1 MFCMQCGKQV
11 DPINQFCPYCGSR
24 LDHPAIENARQ
35 AAQAAQPVGSARQ
48 ALPTYDEQA
57 EEPVQVR
64 PLVSRPQGQQDGR
77 RSQVREG
84 LSARASTVQAAPV
97 MPRPPASSNRGGMSQ
112 GNMALLVALG
122 AVALIAVVAL
132 AILRP
137 FPGFSPAA
145 PATSPASEQPAQDDG
160 QATDATTPS
169 DGQPAQ
175 QDGSAGVAVRPGLA
189 DYSWEE
195 LDQIAELIE
204 TCGTR
209 AEALAIAQEYNLVD
223 ASGRYPSATKDVT
236 MSDGQVLHFRL
247 VGVWH
252 DEAMTTS
259 GKAGLTFLATNVAYR
274 HRMASGKTTPGGWE
288 GSELRSWMNS
298 DLLALFP
305 EEVSS
310 AIEPAYKFSNN
321 DGKTTSADC
330 VTSTADR
337 LWAPSIVELCG
348 PVSWTFDSDPKNS
361 GYYNA
366 VFNAEGEQYAA
377 FTQASIVSDEDNAA
391 LSYGGEWWLRSTAAS
406 TGRGRRVSASGN
418 PSSFG
423 DSSDDVGVILGF
435 CL

>member
-35 AAQAAQPVGSARQ
+35 VAQAAGSAKQ
-48 ALPTYDEQA
+48 ALPHYDEQA
-57 EEPVQVR
+57 GDPVQVQ
-64 PLVSRPQGQQDGR
+64 PLVSRSRGQQDGR

-84 LSARASTVQAAPV
+84 LSARATKVAPV
-97 MPRPPASSNRGGMSQ
+97 TSSPPTPPSRGGTSSYNRG
-112 GNMALLVALG
+112 LLVALG
-122 AVALIAVVAL
+122 AVALIAVVVL
-132 AILRP
+132 AILKP

-145 PATSPASEQPAQDDG
+145 PATPPAAEQPAQGDG
-160 QATDATTPS
+160 QTGDAVPA
-169 DGQPAQ
+169 DGQPVQ
-175 QDGSAGVAVRPGLA
+175 QDGSAGVAVLPGLA

-195 LDQIAELIE
+195 LDQIAGLIE

-209 AEALAIAQEYNLVD
+209 PEALAIAQEYNLVD
-223 ASGRYPSATKDVT
+223 TSGRYPSTTKDVT

-252 DEAMTTS
+252 DDASTAS

-274 HRMASGKTTPGGWE
+274 HRMAPGQATTGGWE
-288 GSELRSWMNS
+288 GSELRAWMNS
-298 DLLALFP
+298 DLLALLP

-310 AIEPAYKFSNN
+310 VIEPVYKHSNN
-321 DGKTTSADC
+321 DGKTTSSDC

-348 PVSWTFDSDPKNS
+348 PVSWTFDSDPENS

-423 DSSDDVGVILGF
+423 DSSDDVGVIPGF